1 MFAPILLISFQA
13 SPLSQEP
20 KLAEPLTLRAEAE
33 DVEDL
38 IARIAE
44 KTGAKLK
51 VAPNLQHDR
60 VVLYATGAVRD
71 TLARIASHFEW
82 TWTLESDGTLML
94 RQSAQQQAE
103 EARNR
108 EEQLLAPLLR
118 WQQDCVR
125 DLSKASTN
133 LNNHPDL
140 DQHIATRLA
149 HVQTYGDIPVE
160 DWNKQYESLKYQSAV
175 FASKY
180 SPTQRL
186 ANQFAASLGRRE
198 LLTLANDGKAVSAYF
213 NNAQQYPFNSAMKKS
228 MEALARLLDQLHNGE
243 KSPEQ
248 NMLADILDT
257 QMDREQYKASDAANA
272 VVWVK
277 IQEPTYP
284 TTSTKLV
291 STSITLLDKETAPI
305 YSRMFW
311 GNGKSGIPSQPYKSS
326 DHPDLRKELSG
337 NTELSKA
344 AEESSQDAIG
354 TFNRLTKFA
363 NSTGT
368 DHPAKALAHL
378 LAEVA
383 SAGGVQFISDCYD
396 TDVWS
401 KFIRLP
407 ISTVYSAVDTFAV
420 RGDAD
425 WKYEGGWVS
434 CRTRYWQLRRQDS
447 VDTKRLLR
455 IRDTMRLYPESFD
468 DFATVFSSVTLRQ
481 SWTPFVAALFANN
494 QLGYS
499 RYDDLSSYY
508 TVRFWGQLSPQDR
521 SQLASGHLVPYG
533 SLTPA
538 QKESIRLL
546 VLHLD
551 DERYRP
557 YYGLTQQEEADL
569 AKLWPGYGGPRFS
582 ADTTVLLP
590 QGLPSDAK
598 IGLTL
603 KDDATLEIRHG
614 DKMRS
619 FLTEDQLAASI
630 KSPQT
635 SQHYQIFTDSS
646 LRFRTAS
653 QRLFTL
659 TIIGGPQRVFGTQ
672 RRIRIPGTGDFVPYA
687 KLPSTI
693 RESIE
698 AKIGR

>member
-1 MFAPILLISFQA
+1 MLSTLSYFQQ
-13 SPLSQEP
+13 SPLDSEP
-20 KLAEPLTLRAEAE
+20 KLSSSMELRAEAE
-33 DVEDL
+33 DVGSFLQRVSD
-38 IARIAE
+38 
-44 KTGAKLK
+44 KTGVKLK
-51 VAPNLQHDR
+51 ASPNLSSDR
-60 VVLYATGAVRD
+60 LVLYSKGSIRD
-71 TLARIASHFEW
+71 TLAMIAAHFDW
-82 TWTLESDGTLML
+82 TWSIESDGTLML
-94 RQSAQQQAE
+94 RQSVQQQAE
-103 EARNR
+103 EAKNR
-108 EEQLLAPLLR
+108 EEQILAPLLR
-118 WQQDCVR
+118 WQLDCAR

-133 LNNHPDL
+133 LNNHSDL

-149 HVQTYGDIPVE
+149 HRQTYGDIPVE
-160 DWNKQYESLKYQSAV
+160 DWNKQYESLNYQSAA

-186 ANQFAASLGRRE
+186 ANEFAASLGRRE

-213 NNAQQYPFNSAMKKS
+213 NNAQQHPFNSAMKKS

-248 NMLADILDT
+248 SMLADILDT

-272 VVWVK
+272 VLWVK

-284 TTSTKLV
+284 TTSTKRV
-291 STSITLLDKETAPI
+291 STSITLLDKETDPI
-305 YSRMFW
+305 YSRLFW

-326 DHPDLRKELSG
+326 DNPDLRKELLG
-337 NTELSKA
+337 NTELTRA
-344 AEESSQDAIG
+344 IEESSQDATG

-363 NSTGT
+363 NSTAT
-368 DHPAKALAHL
+368 DHPARSLARL
-378 LAEVA
+378 LTEVA

-396 TDVWS
+396 TVVWS
-401 KFIRLP
+401 NFIRLP
-407 ISTVYSAVDTFAV
+407 ISTVYSVVDTFAV

-455 IRDTMRLYPESFD
+455 IRDTMRLHPQSFD
-468 DFATVFSSVTLRQ
+468 DFATVFSTITWRQ
-481 SWTPFVAALFANN
+481 SWTPFVAELLAKN
-494 QLGYS
+494 QFGYS

-508 TVRFWGQLSPQDR
+508 TVKFWGQLSPQDR
-521 SQLASGHLVPYG
+521 SQLASGQLIPYG
-533 SLTPA
+533 SLKPT
-538 QKESIRLL
+538 QRESIRLL

-551 DERYRP
+551 DERYHP

-590 QGLPSDAK
+590 QGIPTDAK

-614 DKMRS
+614 EKMQS
-619 FLTEDQLAASI
+619 FLTEGQLAASI
-630 KSPQT
+630 KNPQT

-653 QRLFTL
+653 QTLFTL
-659 TIIGGPQRVFGTQ
+659 TIMCGPQKVFGTQ

-687 KLPSTI
+687 KLPASI

-698 AKIGR
+698 AKVGR